1 MKAVKG
7 ILSLALLI
15 WMVGAVVSALS
26 YEFDR
31 KQLCVQQ
38 QGWFKGMLWCD
49 TDSLTAAGQS
59 IGHLSNMLNG
69 MAWPYRIFVGDRS
82 APKGMSKEEFYA
94 SPLSTGYS
102 CLALTK
108 HLGVLPEID
117 FFSDA
122 MARVEKRHDI
132 GPFAQQYR
140 MWGEEIIPY
149 IESNFPGTEN
159 VYIEKVCKPMHE
171 TIPAWLKKYNL

>member
-59 IGHLSNMLNG
+59 LSHLSNMLKG
-69 MAWPYRIFVGDRS
+69 MAWPYRKFVGGS
-82 APKGMSKEEFYA
+82 NGPKGMSKEEFHA

-108 HLGVLPEID
+108 HLSVLPEID

-122 MARVEKRHDI
+122 MTRTEKRHDVK
-132 GPFAQQYR
+132 PFVQQYR
-140 MWGEEIIPY
+140 EWGEEIIPFIQSKY
-149 IESNFPGTEN
+149 PGKEMN
-159 VYIEKVCKPMHE
+159 YLEKVCKPLHS
-171 TIPAWLKKYNL
+171 TLPVFLKKYNL